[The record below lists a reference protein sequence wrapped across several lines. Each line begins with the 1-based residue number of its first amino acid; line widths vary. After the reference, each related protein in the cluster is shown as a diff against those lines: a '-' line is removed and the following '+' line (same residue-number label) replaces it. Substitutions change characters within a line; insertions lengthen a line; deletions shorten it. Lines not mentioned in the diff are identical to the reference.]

1 MFTTYFDG
9 YQKQFNDWQ
18 KQVNDWQKQFFDT
31 WVDSLPSTKDEVNFS
46 EGFDKALAFQEDLVK
61 SYLEAQEKANKM
73 MLDSQRKFWDDYF
86 EALRKKSANSTAT
99 VS

>member
-31 WVDSLPSTKDEVNFS
+31 WMSSVPANKDDINFS
-46 EGFDKALAFQEDLVK
+46 EGFDKALGYQEEMVR

-73 MLDSQRKFWDDYF
+73 MLDSQRKFWNDYF
-86 EALRKKSANSTAT
+86 EALRQKATKTTSAS
-99 VS
+99 